1 MYFYCRIYFTIIT
14 DLAIICVKFNM
25 QIEGNFA
32 HAQLGFQDDHADTVA
47 TYLVYCKMANKCL
60 INWKICAVNPP
71 TLTFLEFYKQE
82 SSVSN
87 RRLATVFVGKSK
99 EDCSSEVLNF
109 LYIILYHAFTSF
121 YTLQLI
127 NY

>member
-1 MYFYCRIYFTIIT
+1 
-14 DLAIICVKFNM
+14 M

-32 HAQLGFQDDHADTVA
+32 HAQLSFQDGCADTVA
-47 TYLVYCKMANKCL
+47 TSCTV

-82 SSVSN
+82 NSVSN
-87 RRLATVFVGKSK
+87 RHLATVFVGKSK
-99 EDCSSEVLNF
+99 EDSVLLRARILNF
-109 LYIILYHAFTSF
+109 FIITLYHACTSF
-121 YTLQLI
+121 HTLQLI